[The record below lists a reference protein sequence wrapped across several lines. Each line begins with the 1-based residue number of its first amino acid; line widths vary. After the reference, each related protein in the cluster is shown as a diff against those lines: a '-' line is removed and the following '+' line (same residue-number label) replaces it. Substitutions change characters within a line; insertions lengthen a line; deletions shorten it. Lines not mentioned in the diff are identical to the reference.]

1 MNTALILPPTPWSF
15 RPIAGLPLITRTVLS
30 AVRARFERILVMV
43 GTDGARVRAAL
54 SADSRT
60 RYVEVVDGHPALST
74 GEDRIT
80 VIPGDCVVT
89 PATLTRLAGEG
100 PRARPL
106 VFTRSDGAG
115 SLVVCPAAAL
125 NGVLDDDN
133 PWQSVLEHV
142 LEDAETV
149 MLGHEACIRVSDVAS
164 HVAAERQ
171 LFAEMRAATAASD
184 GPMARWFDRSLS
196 QWISRRL
203 VWTRVRPNHITI
215 VGTTIGLLGAWCIAQ
230 GIYRFEVLGT
240 FMFLCAVVLDGCD
253 GEVARL
259 KFQDTPFGHAFD
271 ITTDNIVHAA
281 VFVALGV
288 GQYRQRP
295 DHDYRL
301 LIMVFLGGIAC
312 AAAATYWCFLR
323 NPPPSSVAATAP
335 RTIRGRIRNRL
346 LRGFE
351 AVMNRDFA
359 YLLFVLAVVH
369 RLEWFFW
376 GAAFGTYL
384 FSAAL
389 LWVYRW
395 RDAD

>member
-15 RPIAGLPLITRTVLS
+15 RPIAGLPLIARTALS
-30 AVRARFERILVMV
+30 AVRTRFERVVMMA
-43 GTDGARVRAAL
+43 GSDGVRLRAVL
-54 SADSRT
+54 SAHPRIRHVD
-60 RYVEVVDGHPALST
+60 VVDGHPSISE
-74 GEDRIT
+74 GRVT

-89 PATLTRLAGEG
+89 PTTLARVSGE
-100 PRARPL
+100 PLQARPL
-106 VFTRSDGAG
+106 VFIRPGSAG
-115 SLVVCPAAAL
+115 TVVVCPTAAL
-125 NGVLDDDN
+125 DGAFDDGSPWPSVLD
-133 PWQSVLEHV
+133 HV
-142 LEDAETV
+142 LGDADTV
-149 MLGHEACIRVSDVAS
+149 TLGSEACIRVSDVAS
-164 HVAAERQ
+164 SDAAERQ

-203 VWTRVRPNHITI
+203 VRTRLRPNHITI
-215 VGTTIGLLGAWCIAQ
+215 VGTAIGLAGAWCIAQ
-230 GIYRFEVLGT
+230 GGYGFEILGT

-271 ITTDNIVHAA
+271 VTTDNVVHAA
-281 VFVALGV
+281 IFIALGV
-288 GQYRQRP
+288 GQYRQHP

-301 LIMVFLGGIAC
+301 LIAVFLGGIVC

-323 NPPPSSVAATAP
+323 HSPPSSATATP
-335 RTIRGRIRNRL
+335 RTTRGRIRNRL

-351 AVMNRDFA
+351 AAMNRDFA
-359 YLLFVLAVVH
+359 YLLFLLAVVH

-376 GAAFGTYL
+376 AAAYGTYL

-395 RDAD
+395 RNAD